1 MSYKQIVPLILSVLL
16 GTGMWYAVRTVKTQP
31 LADVESDGQSVSTS
45 TSDFVPREYMDTYE
59 QERRL
64 SEDASPS
71 KTPLVPAEET
81 RTNPPTS
88 HVPPAAQ
95 GAQDDLV
102 FRAADRG
109 EAYELATAHFAEDI
123 KSAREMGGAQG
134 AGAEA
139 TIEVGAVDLNS
150 DGAGEYMARL
160 RSGYSCG
167 TLGCPHVVFF
177 KRGGAYV
184 PVYEGI
190 VQDMRVGTTSTRG
203 MRDIVLVGNNQARTV
218 EATWVWAGD
227 RYVLGPNT
235 ATAHTYAPVLEWLT
249 EAQGTEG
256 APQQRLALSVR
267 RGGSEGIEVWRHAL
281 GSCTGNAV
289 RQPFGTD
296 AHFTKAMSYV
306 HCWWAGGGYEYGVFE
321 RQEALGPVYV
331 VERRD
336 IGECGNVADC
346 DGYGELTTMVRVPV
360 REPFTA
366 EVP

>member
-1 MSYKQIVPLILSVLL
+1 MSYKQIILLVLSVLL
-16 GTGMWYAVRTVKTQP
+16 GTVIWLMARAVKTHQIVNP
-31 LADVESDGQSVSTS
+31 KQETPAASTS
-45 TSDFVPREYMDTYE
+45 AADFVPREYMDSYE
-59 QERRL
+59 QERGT
-64 SEDASPS
+64 SEHTQPQATLDARTSETQQAPARTEDRA
-71 KTPLVPAEET
+71 TPEVQHT
-81 RTNPPTS
+81 
-88 HVPPAAQ
+88 
-95 GAQDDLV
+95 LV
-102 FRAADRG
+102 FSAVERG
-109 EAYELATAHFAEDI
+109 EAYELAATHFAEDI
-123 KSAREMGGAQG
+123 ADSRAGTLTQG
-134 AGAEA
+134 AESDVVIEA
-139 TIEVGAVDLNS
+139 GAVDLNG
-150 DGAGEYMARL
+150 DGTAEYAARMHG
-160 RSGYSCG
+160 GYVCG
-167 TLGCPHVVFF
+167 TLGCPHVIFF
-177 KRGGAYV
+177 KRNGRYV

-190 VQDMRVGTTSTRG
+190 VQDMRVGTASTRG
-203 MRDIVLVGNNQARTV
+203 MRDIVLAGNDQARTV
-218 EATWVWAGD
+218 EVTWVWAGD